1 MRGCREM
8 DRTQG
13 RGDGE
18 RRGAE
23 RDVDR
28 DVAAGGG
35 QEERQR
41 TAEREAG
48 DHASGTGYRPS
59 ANQRRNEPM
68 PASHHD
74 DLRQEAV
81 VRNEEQEHAS
91 GGEQAQPSPRAP
103 SRRTGRRD
111 RG

>member
-1 MRGCREM
+1 M

-74 DLRQEAV
+74 DPGQGAI
-81 VRNEEQEHAS
+81 VRNEECAS
-91 GGEQAQPSPRAP
+91 DGEQAQPSPRAP
-103 SRRTGRRD
+103 SRRAGRRD

>member
-1 MRGCREM
+1 MNRR
-8 DRTQG
+8 QG

-18 RRGAE
+18 RRTAEGDREVGA
-23 RDVDR
+23 
-28 DVAAGGG
+28 G

-48 DHASGTGYRPS
+48 DHTSGTGYRPGV
-59 ANQRRNEPM
+59 NQRRHEPM

-74 DLRQEAV
+74 DPRQETV
-81 VRNEEQEHAS
+81 VRNEGHARD
-91 GGEQAQPSPRAP
+91 GEQAQPSPRAP
-103 SRRTGRRD
+103 SRRAGGRD